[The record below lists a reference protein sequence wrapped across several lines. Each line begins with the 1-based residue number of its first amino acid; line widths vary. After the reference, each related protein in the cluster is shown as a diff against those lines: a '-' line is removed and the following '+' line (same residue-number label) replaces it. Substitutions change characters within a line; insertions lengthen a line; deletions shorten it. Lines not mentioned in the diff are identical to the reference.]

1 MTFFI
6 GNTLLDRK
14 FNDSFIF
21 SSSFIIFSY
30 FLISLSSLSLFF
42 FHSFQ
47 FLSFF
52 FHSPFSFLYQKES
65 TLARRRMEHEKERK
79 KSRGCPFSR
88 LFSISISKDW
98 KGTVPARPK
107 PISNRKDWPA
117 FGRLCFT
124 LCFDASEDF
133 IQERCNGT
141 DEGQDILAA
150 DRLVPFLMKKD
161 SLT

>member
-1 MTFFI
+1 
-6 GNTLLDRK
+6 
-14 FNDSFIF
+14 
-21 SSSFIIFSY
+21 
-30 FLISLSSLSLFF
+30 
-42 FHSFQ
+42 
-47 FLSFF
+47 
-52 FHSPFSFLYQKES
+52 
-65 TLARRRMEHEKERK
+65 MEHEKERK